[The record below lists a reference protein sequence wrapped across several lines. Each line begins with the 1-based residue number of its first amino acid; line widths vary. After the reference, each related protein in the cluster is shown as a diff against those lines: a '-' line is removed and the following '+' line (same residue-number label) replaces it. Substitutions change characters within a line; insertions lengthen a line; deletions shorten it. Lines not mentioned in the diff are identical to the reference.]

1 MKEYFKNEII
11 EKMTSSLNYYNV
23 DEDDLKELLDDDLSE
38 EELKEI
44 SDAVISINTL
54 LFKCE

>member
-1 MKEYFKNEII
+1 MKEYSKDEII

>member
-1 MKEYFKNEII
+1 MKEYFKDEII